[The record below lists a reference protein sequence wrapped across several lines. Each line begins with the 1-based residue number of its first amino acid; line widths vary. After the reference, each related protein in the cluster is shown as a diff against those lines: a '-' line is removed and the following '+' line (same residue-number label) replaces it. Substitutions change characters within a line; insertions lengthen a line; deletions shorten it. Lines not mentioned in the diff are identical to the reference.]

1 MSKKTNI
8 IVLKLVPYTSGT
20 AIMKGLSPDM
30 GQLAFFVRGM
40 GNKKAKNQIL
50 SHAGAI
56 LDVEYTEKQGTDLLS
71 VSQLERLVHY
81 QNVPGDVVKS
91 SLMLFLAEII
101 LKSTQQND
109 GSREMYQL
117 AVSTFEWIDVSDRLA
132 NIHLYFLANWIK
144 LLGLQPQQTQDVNQ
158 VFDLQE
164 GAWLSEQIA
173 PVEGRVLSA
182 DDAKVFIQA
191 FDLRMTNLDH
201 LSLSGES
208 RRRLLHALV
217 NYLCFQLSIGKGI
230 TSLSIIELLFDEK

>member
-1 MSKKTNI
+1 
-8 IVLKLVPYTSGT
+8 
-20 AIMKGLSPDM
+20 MKGLSPDL
-30 GQLAFFVRGM
+30 GQVAFFLRGI

-81 QNVPGDVVKS
+81 QHVPGNVVKS

-109 GSREMYQL
+109 GSKEMYQL
-117 AVSTFEWIDVSDRLA
+117 AASTFEWIDVSDHLA
-132 NIHLYFLANWIK
+132 NIHLYFLANWIR
-144 LLGLQPQQTQDVNQ
+144 LLGLEPQQAKQEGQ

-164 GAWLSEQIA
+164 GAWLNKQII
-173 PVEGRVLSA
+173 PVEGRVLSSQ
-182 DDAKVFIQA
+182 DAEVFMKA
-191 FDLRMTNLDH
+191 FDLKMATLNE

-230 TSLSIIELLFDEK
+230 TSLSIIELLFDET

>member
-1 MSKKTNI
+1 M
-8 IVLKLVPYTSGT
+8 LKLVPYTSGT
-20 AIMKGLSPDM
+20 AIMKGFSPDM

-56 LDVEYTEKQGTDLLS
+56 LDVEYTEKQGSDLLS
-71 VSQLERLVHY
+71 VAQLERIVHY
-81 QNVPGDVVKS
+81 QHVPGDVVKS

-109 GSREMYQL
+109 GSREMYQF
-117 AVSTFEWIDVSDRLA
+117 AASTFEWIDVSDRLA

-144 LLGLQPQQTQDVNQ
+144 LLGLQPQHPKEVNQ

-164 GAWLSEQIA
+164 GAWLSKQII

-182 DDAKVFIQA
+182 DDAQVFVKA
-191 FDLRMTNLDH
+191 FDLKMLTLNE

-230 TSLSIIELLFDEK
+230 TSLSIIELLFDET